1 MYAHEE
7 AINRIKDEN
16 NRMLMRRG
24 HYRMIQLAMEM
35 YEANVREL
43 TPTMQN
49 KVMNQVQFLSNYKMS
64 DEDM

>member
-49 KVMNQVQFLSNYKMS
+49 KVMNQVQFLSNYEMS